1 MTGLLVAMILFA
13 LGRKVGSS
21 GIVFFAGRPF
31 GGLDYNTYLCCA
43 RSNNLY
49 LYGF

>member
-1 MTGLLVAMILFA
+1 MTGLLVAMIVFA
-13 LGRKVGSS
+13 LGRKAGSS

-31 GGLDYNTYLCCA
+31 GGLDYVTYLCCA